1 MCTPALPKPI
11 PAKDAASTMSVRAA
25 RSLPVSTA
33 RRNERDS
40 SGSAFSMK
48 ASETGL
54 FPTYTAR
61 CSGRRRR

>member
-1 MCTPALPKPI
+1 MCTPALPNPI
-11 PAKDAASTMSVRAA
+11 PAKDAASSMSVRAA
-25 RSLPVSTA
+25 RSSPVSTA

-54 FPTYTAR
+54 FPT
-61 CSGRRRR
+61 